1 MERGAAGR
9 WMSVRK
15 RLWKKLQR
23 RRGKLGVQV
32 NHQLGSTDIG
42 NADPPDYYQTNP
54 KLASA
59 YSLHKHSF
67 NHALGKGG
75 AEETRRCWAERRGG
89 GLDLDRLT
97 HCKVMVTCCKNSLQ
111 KNALPQKNPT
121 TQEQTKQPNTFSLY

>member
-9 WMSVRK
+9 WMSVRN

-32 NHQLGSTDIG
+32 NRQFGSTEIG
-42 NADPPDYYQTNP
+42 NADPPDSYQTNP

-67 NHALGKGG
+67 NHALGKEG
-75 AEETRRCWAERRGG
+75 AKATRVVLG
-89 GLDLDRLT
+89 
-97 HCKVMVTCCKNSLQ
+97 
-111 KNALPQKNPT
+111 
-121 TQEQTKQPNTFSLY
+121 